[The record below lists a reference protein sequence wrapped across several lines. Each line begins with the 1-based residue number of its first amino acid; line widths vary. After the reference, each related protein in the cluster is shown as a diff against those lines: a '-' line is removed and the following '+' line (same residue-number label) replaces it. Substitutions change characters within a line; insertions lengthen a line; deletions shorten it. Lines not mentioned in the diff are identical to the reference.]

1 MSADPVD
8 VLQGVLIVLG
18 ALLPI
23 VNPLGNA
30 PFFLALT
37 QGATDAER
45 GTLARKVAL
54 NCLVLLLAALFFGD
68 DVLAFFGVSVPVVQ
82 LAGGLVVAALGWK
95 LLGEAGDPA
104 DAAPSSADGASEAR
118 AFYPLTL
125 PLTVGPGSI
134 SVAITIGANFPST
147 IQPYLADAAAA
158 VIGALIV
165 CIATFVCYRYAE
177 AIARLLGA
185 GGTAVVLRLSAFIML
200 CIGVQVMVNGGDA
213 LFHFLPEATPGR

>member
-1 MSADPVD
+1 VTLDPAD
-8 VLQGVLIVLG
+8 VLQGTLIVVG

-37 QGATDAER
+37 QGASDAER
-45 GTLARKVAL
+45 GVLARKVAV
-54 NCLVLLLAALFFGD
+54 NCLALLLAALFFGD

-95 LLGEAGDPA
+95 LLGEAAEPA
-104 DAAPSSADGASEAR
+104 GSAPSLSAEASEAR

-147 IQPYLADAAAA
+147 IQPFLADAASA
-158 VIGALIV
+158 VIGALVV
-165 CIATFVCYRYAE
+165 CVATYACYRYAE
-177 AIARLLGA
+177 AIARLLGS

>member
-1 MSADPVD
+1 MSADPAD
-8 VLQGVLIVLG
+8 LLQGVLIVVG

-37 QGATDAER
+37 QGASDAQR
-45 GTLARKVAL
+45 AALARRVAL

-82 LAGGLVVAALGWK
+82 LAGGLVVAALGWR
-95 LLGEAGDPA
+95 LLGAAADPPAAAPA
-104 DAAPSSADGASEAR
+104 DAASEAR

-147 IQPYLADAAAA
+147 MMPFLADAGGA
-158 VIGALIV
+158 VVGAVVV
-165 CIATFVCYRYAE
+165 CVATYVCYRYAE
-177 AIARLLGA
+177 SIARLLGA

-213 LFHFLPEATPGR
+213 LFRFLPEAAPGR